1 MLDIIKEKLNLIEKS
16 DEYKKWLLDNKN
28 SYLCSIFC
36 LDDKEDNWQIDYYNP
51 KTKLITNYFLQNNV
65 IITNTDKVFS
75 KTPKKINE
83 LNINE
88 VKIDL
93 DKVKEITNKI
103 INEKYKGESPYKTIV
118 ILQNLNEVLWNVTI
132 IMGSFNILNIKINA
146 LNGEI
151 IEENMGSVFKFTT

>member
-103 INEKYKGESPYKTIV
+103 INGEKKIESRWHNSKYPP
-118 ILQNLNEVLWNVTI
+118 WNR
-132 IMGSFNILNIKINA
+132 IKND
-146 LNGEI
+146 EI
-151 IEENMGSVFKFTT
+151 SK